1 MPRPRGEIA
10 LELRLPAKAQ
20 RLWQKPTGGLVER
33 TSAAAPDYNHSF
45 AHAFWSLSWPE
56 EGKVGTG
63 QTRIR
68 EMALSS
74 RVIICDGKRLCSFGV
89 RSVRQGFL
97 ACGGLLFWSVWYGS
111 RAPWLRGGHRWVP
124 ACVESC
130 VLLMLGSVGRAR
142 GGTSRRGCS
151 MESGKVL
158 GAWPGLCAEGG
169 SARQCANECACPCG
183 VLRRGGRG
191 GGAGGRGAIL
201 FIEWKRQTRARRTP
215 RGARRGAAR
224 THHVQRRRTVAESGD
239 RCPEVVLSLW
249 SLLSILHAT
258 QPQLRSLSHVTHR
271 PALCHYE
278 SHYRRAVHTAQRPS
292 SWIGCLIVWTAG
304 HTDPPRL
311 THGPRTHTHR
321 T

>member
-10 LELRLPAKAQ
+10 LELRLPAKAR

-74 RVIICDGKRLCSFGV
+74 RVIICDGERLCSFGV
-89 RSVRQGFL
+89 RSVRQGYL

-142 GGTSRRGCS
+142 GGTSRRDCS

-158 GAWPGLCAEGG
+158 GRGRGYVQRGAARGNAWAKMNVLVV
-169 SARQCANECACPCG
+169 
-183 VLRRGGRG
+183 VLRRGGSRQ
-191 GGAGGRGAIL
+191 AG
-201 FIEWKRQTRARRTP
+201 P
-215 RGARRGAAR
+215 RWMDFL
-224 THHVQRRRTVAESGD
+224 VSVSPPLRRR
-239 RCPEVVLSLW
+239 
-249 SLLSILHAT
+249 
-258 QPQLRSLSHVTHR
+258 PQ
-271 PALCHYE
+271 A
-278 SHYRRAVHTAQRPS
+278 A
-292 SWIGCLIVWTAG
+292 
-304 HTDPPRL
+304 
-311 THGPRTHTHR
+311 
-321 T
+321 

>member
-10 LELRLPAKAQ
+10 LELRLPAKAR

-74 RVIICDGKRLCSFGV
+74 RVIICDGERLCSFGV
-89 RSVRQGFL
+89 RSVRQGYL

-142 GGTSRRGCS
+142 GGTSRRDCS

-158 GAWPGLCAEGG
+158 GRGRGYVQRGAARGNAWAKMNVLVV
-169 SARQCANECACPCG
+169 
-183 VLRRGGRG
+183 VLRRGGRLVS
-191 GGAGGRGAIL
+191 RL
-201 FIEWKRQTRARRTP
+201 
-215 RGARRGAAR
+215 
-224 THHVQRRRTVAESGD
+224 VD
-239 RCPEVVLSLW
+239 
-249 SLLSILHAT
+249 
-258 QPQLRSLSHVTHR
+258 LRFFTSHIR
-271 PALCHYE
+271 
-278 SHYRRAVHTAQRPS
+278 
-292 SWIGCLIVWTAG
+292 
-304 HTDPPRL
+304 
-311 THGPRTHTHR
+311 
-321 T
+321 